1 MARKFSPKDKD
12 EVLDYSI
19 DWSRLLGSDT
29 IATVSFKF
37 ASNKLEPDETEPTP
51 VTAGT
56 SIYGLQLEQFSNTN
70 TVVTARF
77 GSGDNNK
84 TYKITCIITTA
95 GGLTFARTIELPI
108 KEK

>member
-1 MARKFSPKDKD
+1 MARKFSPKDPD

-29 IATVSFKF
+29 ISTVLIKVATNRFGEE
-37 ASNKLEPDETEPTP
+37 ASI
-51 VTAGT
+51 VMTAGV
-56 SIYGLQLEQFSNTN
+56 IHYDLQLEQVTNNNTI
-70 TVVTARF
+70 VTMRF
-77 GSGDNNK
+77 GSGTANVL
-84 TYKITCIITTA
+84 YKITCVITTA

>member
-29 IATVSFKF
+29 ISTVSFKI
-37 ASNKLEPDETEPTP
+37 ASNSLDPDESLPLD
-51 VTAGT
+51 TAGAAVA
-56 SIYGLQLEQFSNTN
+56 YGLQLEQFSNTN

-84 TYKITCIITTA
+84 VYKITCVITTA
-95 GGLTFARTIELPI
+95 AGLTFARTIELPI

>member
-29 IATVSFKF
+29 ISSVVFKVASDTIEEDQSPPIAVVAGGTV
-37 ASNKLEPDETEPTP
+37 
-51 VTAGT
+51 
-56 SIYGLQLEQFSNTN
+56 YGLQLEQFSNTSN
-70 TVVTARF
+70 IVTARF
-77 GSGDNNK
+77 GAGTNNV
-84 TYKITCIITTA
+84 TYKITCQVVTA
-95 GGLTFARTIELPI
+95 SGLTFARTIFLPI

>member
-29 IATVSFKF
+29 ISTVSFKI
-37 ASNKLEPDETEPTP
+37 ASNSLDPDESLPLD
-51 VTAGT
+51 TAGT
-56 SIYGLQLEQFSNTN
+56 GSAYGLQLEQFSNTN

-84 TYKITCIITTA
+84 VYKITCVITTA
-95 GGLTFARTIELPI
+95 AGLTFARTIELPI